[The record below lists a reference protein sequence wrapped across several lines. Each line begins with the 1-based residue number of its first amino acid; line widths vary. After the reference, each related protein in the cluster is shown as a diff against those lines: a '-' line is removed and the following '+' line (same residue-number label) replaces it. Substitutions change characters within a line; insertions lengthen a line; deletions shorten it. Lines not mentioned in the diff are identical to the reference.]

1 MGRAR
6 SALWPLGAIAGIA
19 AERNAFGTATTS
31 VWLPDLIT
39 GWWLIGCGLIARRRR
54 PESKIGDLITAS
66 GFLWFAGN
74 FTGWSG
80 AIGTLSAQA
89 LYLHRGPLFQAV
101 LTFAIGRP
109 RNRWERAAVIAGW
122 CAAAIPGIWQSE
134 VGTIAAAT
142 ALAVVAMT
150 AYRSGASAIDRPTR
164 AMALQTGL
172 YLAALLVATTLPRAV
187 ETNPSVSRVTLIA
200 YDIGLC
206 ALSFWLAWWLANAA
220 VRTLPITDRVVD
232 LSEVTP
238 GTLQDALSVALG
250 DPTLEVGY
258 PVADGYVDQTGKPL
272 RLPPLDARIVTEIN
286 LGQDAAVLVH
296 DPAVLTDVVVIEA
309 IETAARLSVANAQLQ
324 AELQVQLANLRDSRR
339 RLLRAGDNERR
350 RLERRLMDGA
360 MQRLIHLEQRLD
372 GLGGDVADDT
382 RSPHIARAREQIAGT
397 RRDLLELAR
406 GLHPAVLTES
416 GLVGALGALADQAPL
431 PVELRTSFPPQ
442 PREVEAVCYY
452 VASEA
457 LANIVKHAQAG
468 RAAIAVELVDG
479 ALGIRVVDD
488 GTGGASLDRGSGL
501 RGLADRLDSLGGS
514 LDLESPPGAGT
525 VLTARIPVAE
535 R

>member
-6 SALWPLGAIAGIA
+6 SALWPLGAIIGIA

-39 GWWLIGCGLIARRRR
+39 GWWLIGCGLVAYRGR
-54 PESKIGDLITAS
+54 PESRIGDLIAAS

-80 AIGTLSAQA
+80 AIGALSAQA

-101 LTFAIGRP
+101 LTFAGGRP
-109 RNRWERAAVIAGW
+109 RSRWERAAVTSGW
-122 CAAAIPGIWQSE
+122 CAAAIPVIWQSE
-134 VGTIAAAT
+134 VGTITAAVV
-142 ALAVVAMT
+142 LAVVAMSRLRAGAT
-150 AYRSGASAIDRPTR
+150 AISRPTR
-164 AMALQTGL
+164 TVALQTSL
-172 YLAALLVATTLPRAV
+172 FLAALLIATTLPRAV
-187 ETNPSVSRVTLIA
+187 EAGPSVARVTLIV

-206 ALSFWLAWWLANAA
+206 ALAFWLTWWLASAA

-232 LSEVTP
+232 LSEVTS
-238 GTLQDALSVALG
+238 GTLRDALSAALS

-272 RLPPLDARIVTEIN
+272 RLPPPDGRIVTEID
-286 LGQDAAVLVH
+286 LGHDVAAVLVH
-296 DPAVLTDVVVIEA
+296 DPAALTDVVVVEA
-309 IETAARLSVANAQLQ
+309 IVTAARLSVANAQLQ
-324 AELQVQLANLRDSRR
+324 AELQAQLANLRDSRR

-360 MQRLIHLEQRLD
+360 MRRLIDLEQRLD
-372 GLGGDVADDT
+372 GLGGHIADDT
-382 RSPHIARAREQIAGT
+382 RSQHIARAREQIAGT

-416 GLVGALGALADQAPL
+416 GLVGALGALAHQAPL

-442 PREVEAVCYY
+442 ARDVEAVCYY

-479 ALGIRVVDD
+479 ALDIRVVDD

-525 VLTARIPVAE
+525 VLTARIPAQ
-535 R
+535 